1 MSVSDEEDYELFGSC
16 GLDPATGTLPERQF
30 SDSPILAEHTSF
42 HIGGPAKK
50 FVIAHTESELIDA
63 VKQADEAGEQ
73 LLVLSGGSNM
83 LVSDQGFDGTVVQ
96 VATKGIEGEIS
107 GCGGAV
113 MTVAAGENWDDFV
126 QLAINREWRG
136 IEALSGIPGAVG
148 STVIQNVGAYGA
160 EVADLVYRVRTWD
173 RQVGGY
179 HTFANADCAFGYRD
193 SIFKQSRLPDSPTG
207 RYVVLDVTFQ
217 FLLGNRS
224 MPIRYAEL
232 AKRLDVAVGEH
243 AGAQQVRDVV
253 LELRRS
259 KGMVIDPADHD
270 SWSAGSFFTNPI
282 VDAATAAELPDDAPR
297 FDAGDGRVKTSAA
310 WLIDHAGFH
319 KGFGSGPAQLSSK
332 HTLALT
338 NRGEATAADVVALA
352 REIRDGVHKAFGIV
366 LVPEPV
372 LVGVEL

>member
-1 MSVSDEEDYELFGSC
+1 M
-16 GLDPATGTLPERQF
+16 
-30 SDSPILAEHTSF
+30 
-42 HIGGPAKK
+42 
-50 FVIAHTESELIDA
+50 
-63 VKQADEAGEQ
+63 
-73 LLVLSGGSNM
+73 
-83 LVSDQGFDGTVVQ
+83 
-96 VATKGIEGEIS
+96 
-107 GCGGAV
+107 
-113 MTVAAGENWDDFV
+113 
-126 QLAINREWRG
+126 
-136 IEALSGIPGAVG
+136 
-148 STVIQNVGAYGA
+148 
-160 EVADLVYRVRTWD
+160 
-173 RQVGGY
+173 
-179 HTFANADCAFGYRD
+179 
-193 SIFKQSRLPDSPTG
+193 
-207 RYVVLDVTFQ
+207 VLDVTFQ